1 MYILYCIWV
10 IVYYTIDTIGTYE
23 KERILFAKLEI
34 LPELATVNYSTARQ
48 EKHHQQRQN
57 DVAKNITLRGEN
69 LVKYCTFLQN
79 RISN

>member
-1 MYILYCIWV
+1 MGYSILYYR
-10 IVYYTIDTIGTYE
+10 YYTIDTIGTYE

-34 LPELATVNYSTARQ
+34 LPELATVNYSTAR
-48 EKHHQQRQN
+48 EEHHQQRQN
-57 DVAKNITLRGEN
+57 DVAKNITFRGEN